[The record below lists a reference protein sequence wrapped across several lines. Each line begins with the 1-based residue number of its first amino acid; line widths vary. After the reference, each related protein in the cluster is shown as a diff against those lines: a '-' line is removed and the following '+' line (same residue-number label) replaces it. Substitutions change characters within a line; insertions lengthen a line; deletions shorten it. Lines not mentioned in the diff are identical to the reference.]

1 MKCLVSF
8 NHCRV
13 PQNDSFSFL
22 SVSLPCLCFL
32 FSFFLSSHSLPYS
45 SHLYPFSHIHHIPLT
60 TTHFFSSS
68 SFIFFLFFPFI
79 FLSIISTTSHG
90 RHHLP
95 CPPCLHCY
103 HHQQQ
108 PASSTHSQPSLH
120 TSCCLH
126 SPFLG
131 LTNEVFSLLDFC
143 SCCLCYWALFGL
155 FESPCI

>member
-45 SHLYPFSHIHHIPLT
+45 SHIYPFSHNHHIPLT

-95 CPPCLHCY
+95 CPPCPHCY

-108 PASSTHSQPSLH
+108 PASSTHSQPSPTHFMLP
-120 TSCCLH
+120 
-126 SPFLG
+126 PFSILG
-131 LTNEVFSLLDFC
+131 LNK
-143 SCCLCYWALFGL
+143 
-155 FESPCI
+155 